1 MTRIAPTRSTEI
13 RADDVLV
20 DACWRVC
27 VRGSMTLSILPGPER
42 GAVTA
47 VIVLGAER
55 VIVAGRSEESE
66 LESRFTFQA
75 LSEHGSDDE
84 VNRTGTEVVRAER
97 RNLRRLSGFTAS
109 INLSVNTNGGLPL
122 VLTDLPTRLG
132 LMGGTYV
139 LESIRVSP

>member
-20 DACWRVC
+20 DACWRVG

-109 INLSVNTNGGLPL
+109 IHLSVNANGGSPL
-122 VLTDLPTRLG
+122 FLTDLPTRLG

>member
-20 DACWRVC
+20 DACWRVG

-75 LSEHGSDDE
+75 LSEP
-84 VNRTGTEVVRAER
+84 
-97 RNLRRLSGFTAS
+97 
-109 INLSVNTNGGLPL
+109 IP
-122 VLTDLPTRLG
+122 
-132 LMGGTYV
+132 
-139 LESIRVSP
+139 